1 MHTSMEEIFVS
12 GVFKGVEYY
21 LIPLDDEESIS
32 QENTDIIN
40 LCFS

>member
-1 MHTSMEEIFVS
+1 MEEIFVS

-21 LIPLDDEESIS
+21 FSALVDEKSIS
-32 QENTDIIN
+32 QENTDIRK

>member
-1 MHTSMEEIFVS
+1 MEEIFVS

-21 LIPLDDEESIS
+21 FIPLVDQESIS
-32 QENTDIIN
+32 QENTHIIN